1 MKKNVS
7 SDYIGS
13 FKMSKASKLRPCP
26 ALGRDISPAD
36 CGDQRQSRL
45 ACPANCPHNPF
56 APPSYSQLLEIED
69 RLDARSL
76 ERLVA
81 LAPDRTAMQNNMAAA
96 RRRGLH
102 ATHAFFVWNLF
113 FAEDANQTTFARR
126 WEQSG
131 LAELKNDERV
141 LWRAKMQMRIVL
153 LEVHKVSAGGLVEAV
168 DLLSANP
175 VPMILQ
181 DRSLAGMASRFS
193 TFLTWVFPLP
203 HYWRLSGTAASI
215 PDVAQFSAAEIV
227 REIVR
232 HLGGPLTE
240 VEMRRWLAEYFP
252 RFAAALQAV
261 SRLRH
266 RQMLTGMDAKWGKA
280 VYELRAPFAQ
290 CRKRL
295 DALADVEP
303 DDLSDGEQAE
313 GFVEAREWFDPLP
326 KAKHL
331 TAPGGRMV
339 LGRVLLGQSFW
350 RVETFGAEKLLRL
363 RQQFETQLGRRVR
376 FAAERVDDLGAR
388 MIHQEPAVDESL
400 VPPRLLENPE
410 QFILLSSRVPALPPG
425 VSPKD
430 AEQELMRAAERAFL
444 DEAIPALGDRTPRE
458 AARDPALRPKLIQL
472 MKQRVRINDERNLQT
487 GRPLRMANK
496 TDDINGLLRELE
508 LTEIIFDAPP
518 WRPPPASSADDEADL
533 PEPSALDGGSAAD
546 ANRPPAP
553 SLPYG
558 PLEVDEAIDRLQAAM
573 DLFDTAAAAE
583 NELAASGAT
592 LLQDVEELTLE
603 QLAENDF
610 CFAIP
615 FLLQTWF
622 ALVPCG
628 CRAPEINFAEL
639 KKSFEANLRQFESC
653 VMVGTPE
660 KLQSFLRNS
669 PQPGLM
675 LALLGGFLEAAN
687 TAPKKIRPSLEAQ
700 PVIWALLKS
709 VVEKLDEALRPK

>member
-1 MKKNVS
+1 
-7 SDYIGS
+7 
-13 FKMSKASKLRPCP
+13 MSKSSKFRLCP

-36 CGDQRQSRL
+36 CGEQRQSRL
-45 ACPANCPHNPF
+45 ACPADCPHNPF
-56 APPSYSQLLEIED
+56 APANYSQLLEIED
-69 RLDARSL
+69 RLDTKSL

-81 LAPDRTAMQNNMAAA
+81 LAPDRAAMQNDMTAA

-113 FAEDANQTTFARR
+113 FAGDANQTTFARH
-126 WEQSG
+126 WEQAG

-153 LEVHKVSAGGLVEAV
+153 LEVHQVFAGGRVEAV
-168 DLLSANP
+168 DLLAANP
-175 VPMILQ
+175 TPMILQ

-193 TFLTWVFPLP
+193 TLLTWVFPLP
-203 HYWRLSGTAASI
+203 HYWRLSGTAATI
-215 PDVAQFSAAEIV
+215 PDVAQFSPPEIV

-240 VEMRRWLAEYFP
+240 AEMRRWLAEHFP
-252 RFAAALQAV
+252 RFDAALQAV
-261 SRLRH
+261 SRLRR
-266 RQMLTGMDAKWGKA
+266 RQMLTGMDAKSGKA
-280 VYELRAPFAQ
+280 VYKLCAPFAQ
-290 CRKRL
+290 CRNRL

-303 DDLSDGEQAE
+303 DDLSDGEQDE

-339 LGRVLLGQSFW
+339 LGRVLLGQSLW
-350 RVETFGAEKLLRL
+350 RLETFGAEKLSRL
-363 RQQFETQLGRRVR
+363 RQQFETQLGQRVR

-388 MIHQEPAVDESL
+388 MSHQEPVVDESL
-400 VPPRLLENPE
+400 APPRLLENPE
-410 QFILLSSRVPALPPG
+410 QFTLLSSRVPALPPG

-444 DEAIPALGDRTPRE
+444 DEAIPALDNRTPRE

-472 MKQRVRINDERNLQT
+472 MKQRVRSHDERNLQT
-487 GRPLRMANK
+487 GRSLRTTTK
-496 TDDINGLLRELE
+496 TDDINRLLRELE

-518 WRPPPASSADDEADL
+518 WRPPPAPLAGDEADL
-533 PEPSALDGGSAAD
+533 PEPPALDGGFGAD
-546 ANRPPAP
+546 SNRPPAP
-553 SLPYG
+553 MLPAA
-558 PLEVDEAIDRLQAAM
+558 PLELEEAIERLQAAL

-583 NELAASGAT
+583 NELVASGAT
-592 LLQDVEELTLE
+592 LLQDVEELTLDD
-603 QLAENDF
+603 LAENDF

-639 KKSFEANLRQFESC
+639 EKTFETNLRQIGYC
-653 VMVGTPE
+653 VMDGTQE
-660 KLQSFLRNS
+660 KLQSFLQNS

-687 TAPKKIRPSLEAQ
+687 TAPKKFRPSLEAQ
-700 PVIWALLKS
+700 PIILALLKS
-709 VVEKLDEALRPK
+709 VVEKLDEALR